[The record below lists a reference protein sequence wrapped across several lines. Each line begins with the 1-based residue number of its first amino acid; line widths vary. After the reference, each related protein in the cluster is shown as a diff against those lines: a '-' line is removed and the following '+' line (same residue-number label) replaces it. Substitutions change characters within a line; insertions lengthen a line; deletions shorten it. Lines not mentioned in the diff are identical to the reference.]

1 MEGMGGVAMLKGPGE
16 NTGLDDGVM
25 RDHTCTMGTLYMH
38 DIYC

>member
-1 MEGMGGVAMLKGPGE
+1 MLKGPGE

-25 RDHTCTMGTLYMH
+25 RDHTMGTLYMH